1 MPPTDQEIILDV
13 GTSLSVAVEAEAP
26 LCLNRTRAKSGQRQ
40 NVVRHRQ
47 SNDIR
52 LDPIA
57 TAKHRNVGRQVTAP
71 EVVVAFPPKSDRPA
85 RATANVD

>member
-1 MPPTDQEIILDV
+1 MPPADQEIILDV
-13 GTSLSVAVEAEAP
+13 GTNLSVAVEAEAP
-26 LCLNRTRAKSGQRQ
+26 LCLRGHRKQQRVNRTRAKSGQRQ

-57 TAKHRNVGRQVTAP
+57 AKR
-71 EVVVAFPPKSDRPA
+71 
-85 RATANVD
+85 